1 MRGYQADPL
10 MAKTLVEMPIHTKLW
25 MQSFPPK
32 KIVIENIFLKWAE
45 IECYDR
51 RTCIYMG
58 VLVCLWWSDALRRL

>member
-32 KIVIENIFLKWAE
+32 KTVIENIFLKWAE
-45 IECYDR
+45 I
-51 RTCIYMG
+51 
-58 VLVCLWWSDALRRL
+58 